1 MMKVSKGDIV
11 SVEYTIRLDDDRV
24 IETTVGEAPLSYT
37 HGQNEILQ
45 GLEAGL
51 DGMERGAAKVITV
64 EPVDAYGEIHSE
76 GFFEVQRERVPAEAQ
91 RIGIKLETTAPD
103 GRVVFPYV
111 AEIRPDVI
119 VLDLNHPLAGR
130 TLRFDVR
137 VVDIQRGERQLVTE
151 GARGSEKET

>member
-24 IETTVGEAPLSYT
+24 IETTVGEVPLSYT

-64 EPVDAYGEIHSE
+64 EPVDAYGEI
-76 GFFEVQRERVPAEAQ
+76 
-91 RIGIKLETTAPD
+91 
-103 GRVVFPYV
+103 
-111 AEIRPDVI
+111 
-119 VLDLNHPLAGR
+119 
-130 TLRFDVR
+130 
-137 VVDIQRGERQLVTE
+137 
-151 GARGSEKET
+151 

>member
-64 EPVDAYGEIHSE
+64 EPGDAYGEIHSE
-76 GFFEVQRERVPAEAQ
+76 GVFEVQRERVPAEAQ

-137 VVDIQRGERQLVTE
+137 VVDILRGERQLVTE